1 MMIGRR
7 FNPAFISLF
16 WYYEYMHNQAPL
28 QSVKLAIALRQSC
41 IDEPYS
47 VPRFGR
53 DLIAGIT
60 VGIIAIPLAMALAI
74 ASGVP
79 PQHGLYTAIIA
90 GIVIAVTGGSR
101 FSISGPTAAFVVIL
115 YPVAQ
120 QFGVGGLL
128 MATLISGFFL
138 VAMGMARLGRL
149 IEYIPPSV
157 TLGFTGGIAI
167 VIATLQ
173 IKDFFG
179 LQVPE
184 MPETYIGKVEALAHA
199 LSSWQWGDTLVGVA
213 TLAVLLL
220 WPRLRLPV
228 PGHLPAVLVGV
239 GLGFGLHQF
248 GVDVATI
255 GSKFSYTLADGS
267 QGMGI
272 PPIAPTLVMPWALPG
287 PDGSPVEWNLGAI
300 ERLLPAAFSMAML
313 GAIESLLCAVVLDG
327 MTGRKHSSN
336 AELVGQGLGNIVA
349 PFFGGITATAA
360 IARSAAN
367 VRAGATSPISGIVHA
382 LVVLAAILVLAPWLS
397 WLPLSAMAALL
408 LIVAWN
414 MSEAHKVVELIRR
427 APRSDVLVLLVC
439 LSLTVIFDMVIAITF
454 GVILAS
460 LLFMRE
466 IAKMTKLHN
475 LADHKRYAHEVP
487 EQALLYKVNGPLFFA
502 AAERVFGEL
511 VAQVK
516 GHKLLVLQ
524 MEAVSILDAGGLSA
538 FLQFEK
544 QMAKAGV
551 QLRVAELQFQP
562 LKTLARAKVR
572 PVPGQL
578 EFYGSLEEALKGEHL
593 HEAAGN

>member
-1 MMIGRR
+1 MHKQ
-7 FNPAFISLF
+7 ASL
-16 WYYEYMHNQAPL
+16 N
-28 QSVKLAIALRQSC
+28 SVKLAIALRQSC

-47 VPRFGR
+47 MARFGR
-53 DLIAGIT
+53 DLIAGVT

-101 FSISGPTAAFVVIL
+101 YSISGPTAAFVVIL

-128 MATLISGFFL
+128 MATLISGLFL

-179 LQVPE
+179 LSVPE
-184 MPETYIGKVEALAHA
+184 MPETYLGKVEALAAA
-199 LSSWQWGDTLVGVA
+199 LPSWQWGDTLVGVA

-239 GLGFGLHQF
+239 GLGFGLHYF

-255 GSKFSYTLADGS
+255 GSKFSYTLADGT

-287 PDGSPVEWNLGAI
+287 PDGLPVEWNLAAV

-336 AELVGQGLGNIVA
+336 AELVGQGLGNIFA

-427 APRSDVLVLLVC
+427 APKSDVLVLLVC
-439 LSLTVIFDMVIAITF
+439 LLLTVIFDMVIAITF

-466 IAKMTKLHN
+466 IAKMTKLHD
-475 LADHKRYAHEVP
+475 LAEHKRYAHEVP
-487 EQALLYKVNGPLFFA
+487 DNGLLYKINGPLFFA
-502 AAERVFGEL
+502 AAERVFAEL
-511 VAQVK
+511 ESQVK
-516 GHKLLVLQ
+516 GHKVLVLQ

-538 FLQFEK
+538 FLHFGK

-551 QLRVAELQFQP
+551 ELRVAELQFQP

-572 PVPGQL
+572 PQPGKL

-593 HEAAGN
+593 HEAAVN

>member
-1 MMIGRR
+1 
-7 FNPAFISLF
+7 
-16 WYYEYMHNQAPL
+16 MHNQASL
-28 QSVKLAIALRQSC
+28 QGVKLAIALRQSC

-47 VPRFGR
+47 VARFGR

-179 LQVPE
+179 LHVPE
-184 MPETYIGKVEALAHA
+184 MPETYVGKVQALAHA
-199 LSSWQWGDTLVGVA
+199 LPSWQWGDTLVGVA

-239 GLGFGLHQF
+239 GLGVGLHAL

-255 GSKFSYTLADGS
+255 GSKFSYTLADGT

-287 PDGSPVEWNLGAI
+287 PDGAPVEWNLAAI

-336 AELVGQGLGNIVA
+336 GELVGQGLGNILA

-408 LIVAWN
+408 LLVAWN
-414 MSEAHKVVELIRR
+414 MSEAHKVVDLVRR

-466 IAKMTKLHN
+466 IAKMTRLHN
-475 LADHKRYAHEVP
+475 LAEHGRYASEVP
-487 EQALLYKVNGPLFFA
+487 AQTLLYKINGPLFFA
-502 AAERVFGEL
+502 AAERVFEEL
-511 VAQVK
+511 LAQV
-516 GHKLLVLQ
+516 GEHKALILQ

-538 FLQFEK
+538 FQQFTRR
-544 QMAKAGV
+544 MAKSGV
-551 QLRVAELQFQP
+551 QLKVAELQFQP

-572 PVPGQL
+572 PVPGEL
-578 EFYGSLEEALKGEHL
+578 EFYGSLEEAIRGEHL
-593 HEAAGN
+593 HEAVEN

>member
-1 MMIGRR
+1 MHKQ
-7 FNPAFISLF
+7 ASL
-16 WYYEYMHNQAPL
+16 N
-28 QSVKLAIALRQSC
+28 SVKLAIALRQSC

-47 VPRFGR
+47 MARFGR
-53 DLIAGIT
+53 DLIAGVT

-101 FSISGPTAAFVVIL
+101 YSISGPTAAFVVIL

-128 MATLISGFFL
+128 MATLISGLFL

-179 LQVPE
+179 LSVPE
-184 MPETYIGKVEALAHA
+184 MPETYLGKVEALAAA
-199 LSSWQWGDTLVGVA
+199 LPSWQWGDTLVGVA

-239 GLGFGLHQF
+239 GLGFGLHYF
-248 GVDVATI
+248 GVDVVTI
-255 GSKFSYTLADGS
+255 GSKFSYTLADGT

-287 PDGSPVEWNLGAI
+287 PDGLPVEWNLAAV

-336 AELVGQGLGNIVA
+336 AELVGQGLGNIFA

-414 MSEAHKVVELIRR
+414 MSEAHKVVELARR
-427 APRSDVLVLLVC
+427 APKSDVLVLLVC

-466 IAKMTKLHN
+466 IAKMTKLHD
-475 LADHKRYAHEVP
+475 LAEHKRYAHEVP
-487 EQALLYKVNGPLFFA
+487 DNGLLYKINGPLFFA
-502 AAERVFGEL
+502 AAERVFAEL
-511 VAQVK
+511 ESQVK
-516 GHKLLVLQ
+516 GHKVLVLQ

-538 FLQFEK
+538 FLHFGK

-551 QLRVAELQFQP
+551 ELRVAELQFQP

-572 PVPGQL
+572 PQPGKL

-593 HEAAGN
+593 HEAAVN

>member
-1 MMIGRR
+1 M
-7 FNPAFISLF
+7 
-16 WYYEYMHNQAPL
+16 
-28 QSVKLAIALRQSC
+28 KLAIALRQSC
-41 IDEPYS
+41 FDEPYS
-47 VPRFGR
+47 VARFGR

-128 MATLISGFFL
+128 MATLISGVFL

-179 LQVPE
+179 LSVAE
-184 MPETYIGKVEALAHA
+184 MPETYIGKVEALAQA
-199 LSSWQWGDTLVGVA
+199 LPSWQWGDTLVGVA

-220 WPRLRLPV
+220 WPKLRLPV
-228 PGHLPAVLVGV
+228 PGHLPAVLVGA
-239 GLGFGLHQF
+239 GLGFGLHTM
-248 GVDVATI
+248 GIDVATI
-255 GSKFSYTLADGS
+255 GSKFSYTLSDGT

-287 PDGSPVEWNLGAI
+287 PDGAPVVWDLAAI
-300 ERLLPAAFSMAML
+300 QRLLPAAFSMAML

-336 AELVGQGLGNIVA
+336 GELVGQGLGNILA

-382 LVVLAAILVLAPWLS
+382 LVVLAAILILAPWLS

-408 LIVAWN
+408 LLVAWN
-414 MSEAHKVVELIRR
+414 MSEAHKVVDLIRR
-427 APRSDVLVLLVC
+427 APGSDVLVLLVC
-439 LSLTVIFDMVIAITF
+439 LSLTVVFDMVIAITF

-475 LADHKRYAHEVP
+475 LAEHKRYANEV
-487 EQALLYKVNGPLFFA
+487 QAGTLIYKINGPLFFA
-502 AAERVFGEL
+502 AAERVFDEL
-511 VAQVK
+511 LAEVRENK
-516 GHKLLVLQ
+516 TLILQ
-524 MEAVSILDAGGLSA
+524 MEAVSILDAGGLAA
-538 FLQFEK
+538 FQQFAK
-544 QMAKAGV
+544 RMAKGGV
-551 QLRVAELQFQP
+551 TLKVAELQFQP

-572 PVPGQL
+572 PTLGEL
-578 EFYGSLEEALKGEHL
+578 EFYGSLEEAIKGEPL
-593 HEAAGN
+593 HEAAKN

>member
-1 MMIGRR
+1 
-7 FNPAFISLF
+7 
-16 WYYEYMHNQAPL
+16 MHNQASL
-28 QSVKLAIALRQSC
+28 QGVKLAIALRQSC

-47 VPRFGR
+47 VARFGR

-179 LQVPE
+179 LTVAE
-184 MPETYIGKVEALAHA
+184 MPETYVGKVEALALA
-199 LSSWQWGDTLVGVA
+199 LPSWQWGDTLVGVA

-239 GLGFGLHQF
+239 GLGVGLHAL

-255 GSKFSYTLADGS
+255 GSKFSYTLADGT

-287 PDGSPVEWNLGAI
+287 PDGAPVVWDLAAI

-336 AELVGQGLGNIVA
+336 GELVGQGLGNILA

-408 LIVAWN
+408 LLVAWN
-414 MSEAHKVVELIRR
+414 MSEAHKVVDLVRR

-475 LADHKRYAHEVP
+475 LAEHGRYASEVP
-487 EQALLYKVNGPLFFA
+487 AQTLLYKINGPLFFA
-502 AAERVFGEL
+502 AAERVFDEL
-511 VAQVK
+511 LAQV
-516 GHKLLVLQ
+516 GEHKALILQ

-538 FLQFEK
+538 FQQFAK
-544 QMAKAGV
+544 RMAKSGV
-551 QLRVAELQFQP
+551 QLKVAELQFQP

-572 PVPGQL
+572 PVPGEL
-578 EFYGSLEEALKGEHL
+578 EFYGSLEEAIRGEHL
-593 HEAAGN
+593 HEAVEN